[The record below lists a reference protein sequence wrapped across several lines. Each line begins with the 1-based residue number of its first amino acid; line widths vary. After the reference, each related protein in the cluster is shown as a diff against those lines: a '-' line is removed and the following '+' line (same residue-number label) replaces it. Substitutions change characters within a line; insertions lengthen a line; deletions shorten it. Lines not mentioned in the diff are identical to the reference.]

1 VYRVT
6 AAGRTNPIGLG
17 IGTRLALRRQL
28 YHSDAVALRDNAAA
42 GAVTAVV
49 TPAFTRV
56 GAAAEVSP
64 ASFATLF
71 ATWERYDFFGT
82 VGMAQS
88 FPSAASNSG
97 PAELARRAALPPG
110 SSESPYALKG
120 QQVTVGAT
128 LGVQVGHWL
137 VRDQARLFWNQA
149 DLRGGDRVFWDPSV
163 DLIVGN
169 GGWAVADDLDVAWT
183 DGRLTAGLTFN
194 VLKSLLRSSDYLPGE
209 RSSPVDAWRARLG
222 PSVNYTW
229 SEPVGSRFVPSAF
242 AQVQWWL
249 VHPYRT
255 GQEAP
260 ALVPWIYLGVSA
272 AGDLL

>member
-1 VYRVT
+1 MYRVT
-6 AAGRTNPIGLG
+6 AAGRSNPIGLG
-17 IGTRLALRRQL
+17 MGARLALRRQL
-28 YHSDAVALRDNAAA
+28 YLSDSVAFRDNAAV
-42 GAVTAVV
+42 GALTAVV

-71 ATWERYDFFGT
+71 ATWERYDYFGT

-88 FPSAASNSG
+88 FPSAASDSG
-97 PAELARRAALPPG
+97 PTEISRRAALPSG
-110 SSESPYALKG
+110 SAASPYALQG

-128 LGVQVGHWL
+128 LAAQVGHWF

-149 DLRGGDRVFWDPSV
+149 ALREGDRVFWDPSI
-163 DLIVGN
+163 DLILAN
-169 GGWAVADDLDVAWT
+169 GGWAVADDLDVGWT

-194 VLKSLLRSSDYLPGE
+194 VLKSLFRSSDYLPGE
-209 RSSPVDAWRARLG
+209 RASPGDAWRARLG

-229 SEPVGSRFVPSAF
+229 SQPVGSRFVPSVF

-255 GQEAP
+255 GQEISLA
-260 ALVPWIYLGVSA
+260 VPWIYLGVSA